1 MGRTSLILNYHS
13 FAKTD
18 FFGSLSKGGKSAKK
32 VGLPVGKPVVNLK
45 FGTYFEFSVPL
56 QSLIK
61 RLLSLIMALIKKK
74 LIDKKAYGKY
84 VSTLSALERILFDRS
99 ALSRQQSVTGFIWTA
114 LSDLNNPAT
123 SWTLQ
128 TCFCLDSPT
137 LCLPGPRNRH

>member
-1 MGRTSLILNYHS
+1 M
-13 FAKTD
+13 FAQTD

-32 VGLPVGKPVVNLK
+32 VGLPVGQACGK
-45 FGTYFEFSVPL
+45 FEFGPFFVPF

-61 RLLSLIMALIKKK
+61 KFTKALIMAYQEEVDSI
-74 LIDKKAYGKY
+74 IDEKAFGTY
-84 VSTLSALERILFDRS
+84 VSTLSALERIPFDRT

-114 LSDLNNPAT
+114 LSDLNNPLT

-137 LCLPGPRNRH
+137 LCLPGPRNRP